1 MNRPGVPPRSGPRG
15 KKTVVRKLV
24 PVILC
29 GIFFKY
35 LTTATTSDT
44 QEEEEKTGA
53 KLQLPLSEQFEEQR
67 NLTVKL
73 EQARDLTTTKS
84 KALENFY
91 SEELKDV
98 RLSYTK
104 WAKGYP
110 LETPHGTLDEAGHI
124 RYSLLKN
131 CTTID
136 GKNLDE
142 NGFLANDFHIT
153 VGPMRVPPQ
162 QAIEFLGHMEAVL
175 RGLHREHQDR
185 HIISRQS
192 PPRPRFHSGR
202 VAALDIKFTKTEYA
216 TTVLA
221 TTLPLLPVNCF
232 PIGGDLFTQ
241 DEPVFP
247 RVRIYDVAT
256 RGGSES
262 RMLHVLSDELK
273 GKSITDLE
281 ENLLEVEGLESAQKG
296 HRLQQRVAS
305 ITANWLKLVAVSE
318 EAAQKIETGTVRI
331 PGINDYEVQRVA
343 LIKDVDKLAE
353 TEVVVVDTGS
363 VIDPEFDT
371 EALVRA
377 VDEVFNTALGEYE
390 HLLPHLAVPS
400 YPATDKKD
408 VASFARLRQLYKGRL
423 FYFIA
428 SEEAYRWLTAQE
440 GSQAK
445 VTVEHKGMYFYLR
458 PSDYSR
464 NGKRG
469 RGRQQRPVGITRDDT
484 VVQALEAKLGT
495 FAEAV
500 KAATASRG
508 GELGGDTES
517 AIQDLGRQVNVLSDK
532 VEKGFKDTVDNVK
545 KVNASVDNVDKGVNK
560 IIDLT
565 GNVLKRQDAHLELA
579 ENQNKVATAMLQNLI
594 KLNSSAG
601 TPTPTP
607 PSTGTG
613 RRKRGTAGTP
623 ASDTRVDTDTDM
635 DTVSS
640 QIENLKRLRKHEK
653 ERAEN
658 QHEPSPS
665 SLLVFSSS
673 TAIDWSHMSENSVGN
688 SQWVQRTKYDR
699 PQLVRS
705 RQAVRQ
711 ATEDKNQ
718 DRWMRRHGEMRRMT
732 GEMRRMAKMEGA
744 QLMTMHVTLDALSML
759 VEQTRKAQQAMKT
772 PQQKATQRHPNELVN
787 TMGEGTAVTHEETL
801 GTRLSQQ
808 EAVKEKGK
816 GKDATAPQQP
826 SHIGGGTHPAKGTEG
841 QYPKNSVTQGIFA
854 EDGKLNMYQ
863 VDLALE
869 KLEENPPGSITIQ
882 EILRLLKGNDGRFLE
897 MIKGIVTNRGG
908 TQVPVIGNGHWLL
921 LMIGVCG
928 TGNNRTLQA
937 YVYDSMGVEKHTR
950 KKTASRQMGMAEEL
964 QTTISGWAKDNKEAM
979 GCQEARATLMYD
991 KHQYDAYNCG
1001 VWVIY
1006 IAELWQQWLR
1016 ERNGTWV
1023 QHVYTNTLQTSRSV
1037 VLHTTEIANRC
1048 RDKFRPMVKAAIMRE
1063 NTLHMEQDTGE
1074 VELIEGVRVTKT
1086 EEQTEQV
1093 RGTCAADAF
1102 MRGMARDYTREQV
1115 ENMMRQQGVG
1125 IQTIMEVEEALHAL
1139 QQDTDALISETMEK
1153 MKTDGRTQI
1162 AIKDTGKWVMVM
1174 LTMTHRDMQA
1184 HVWIPA
1190 GGIEKQ
1196 EELLIAID
1204 VWALLREAYDLQQV
1218 HYSGLTTHSTPPEW
1232 EKFSQG
1238 EQAVRVAGSWKY
1250 WHVDGKPGQFKLGT
1264 RNTAQAQGGLRETR
1278 PVTGQTTGPT
1288 EEDTKRD
1295 EGRVDGS
1302 RKPTMERQAT
1312 GEAKEEKSTN
1322 LTDRLVQT
1330 TLQFCP
1336 ESAEQA
1342 NERLKEEER
1351 TVVRKKLRPPT
1362 STKRNQPT
1370 DTPTKTNE
1378 RDNEEAEGSPG
1389 DIRAPSQPDK
1399 ANSEEA
1405 KGSPEARKFW
1415 GGGMPKT
1422 EDLDGEKMTD
1432 GQQHTITFLT
1442 WNIQGSRYSLYELEE
1457 QMDRWDID
1465 VAVITETKTAND
1477 DIKRHFRDSL
1487 RSNICTSVP
1496 GRGDAEEE
1504 HQTAGL
1510 AVVLRGEHA
1519 KPHNYTEV
1527 KVPHLQGVLTHTM
1540 LHFPGQKYIHLIG
1553 VYYPVEGKETARE
1566 EGYQEE
1572 RTRSEARKG
1581 IREYVQM
1588 VTSASEGNEDET
1600 VLVCGDLNATTGEP
1614 RNSRDR
1620 EWNKVLD
1627 ATGLTD
1633 VGGSR
1638 ETTLTW
1644 HSRRNIDRMLAS
1656 RAEQK
1661 YYTQPTEMEL
1671 TELHTSDHK
1680 MICTTQLDLKAWG
1693 THRPAAQLQRRAK
1706 ADRLRLPL
1714 TEKEGAT
1721 LRQVLDTAYTREQ
1734 QDELREAIGMIKRS
1748 TTKRHKRKAI
1758 DYAGEVVAR
1767 ILGTAK
1773 EEAVQNANLPKP
1785 AAPPEETHRLH
1796 LPKTLRKERDGHL
1809 RERNRCRLN
1818 ISLWKRDIEARESV
1832 PEEIRKADFDNRTEE
1847 MREWEQWER
1856 EQKKIAAKEARKC
1869 ITEHEANR
1877 KQKTRIKMRE
1887 MYWNNIKHYHKKIYR
1902 QEVENG
1908 SAPAAII
1915 QAIETRHGK
1924 LVVGQQKVAQAM
1936 GEHMAWSAPYK
1947 MREPERGL
1955 AEAPPW
1961 LDKKYKNYMQ
1971 KDKCER
1977 PDQTKINLRVD
1988 EEAYRQAVRKM
1999 KTNKAA
2005 GPMGIQN
2012 EILKQMPYRFHE
2024 QLCELMQLMWGNRH
2038 TPLPWK
2044 KGYFCFHHKQ
2054 GDVTQQKNYRPIAL
2068 LDCLFKLYTAV
2079 LTKMLADFCEINGM
2093 LSQAQEGS
2101 REKHNT
2107 MRQLTRITNAIEDAN
2122 LSKQELHAT
2131 YIDFENAYGSV
2142 DHEKLIATLRHL
2154 GVPTQLTEA
2163 IKDILGEEEG
2173 DSIQMRAKVGEQIS
2187 EEVPIRRGILQ
2198 GDSMGPLLFILYL
2211 EPLLRWL
2218 EVGNHGYRHKYV
2230 TDEELRGELRT
2241 SSGAFVDDLI
2251 ILTRLMSGMEQQLKK
2266 LAAFGDWSGLR
2277 INKDKSKITGVEH
2290 GNRNIRESKHKGIKC
2305 GNQTLKVLKA
2315 GETYKYL
2322 GVLLNML
2329 GTWKEEKTK
2338 SLRELKRRIAAL
2350 LATPLTQKQ
2359 KEYSLKS
2366 AVLGK
2371 FRYGLHLGIYTQG
2384 EIQQVENQLG
2394 AALKRIYGLPAN
2406 GTPNELNTEEKAEY
2420 GLGLQSLQAIYA
2432 QEVYSGLAE
2441 AVQSEED
2448 KGVQM
2453 GYGKREKNLRT
2464 RQRMSQVSRSTA
2476 GLMEKH
2482 FGERGYCSNRGKLRM
2497 GLQTHTNTM
2506 RKMNALNEYGV
2517 HVKGV
2522 GAHMQELAK
2531 ETLPIMKQLENARR
2545 VYTDAEMEGTIRTT
2559 KYLRRMDK
2567 EYRDPQEQPMTTG
2580 TEKLGT
2586 VNVIKDTKNEMA
2598 TKEINFT
2605 KLLTLFRN
2613 YPDLKDLT
2621 TADGKKALPIT
2632 ALKAT
2637 GGRVHDNKTVQ
2648 KIAQGMLHLYPYI
2661 CEAQP
2666 NSIKAPGDH
2675 WDHERNRKLKPE
2687 YVQPRKTGELEKYT
2701 RSTKA
2706 MSEIRN
2712 WPTQIKALHE
2722 AGNSLR
2728 RDIMRLMSMYP
2739 LANQK
2744 KHFEEAGV
2752 EWTEQEKEALG
2763 IGGVDHEWEED
2774 DIMGEWTPQASAGEG
2789 LIQLDERK
2797 WAKQEDPMEAPDRE
2811 GTHAPTRILASRQY
2825 LDNPADPD
2833 SKVIQY
2839 ETQWTDSEGNVLST
2853 WSTEESI
2860 RKHIPEHNPTG
2871 NRRWEELVEEWEGTK
2886 QDERTKS
2893 GPVSEILAGKPRSEQ
2908 RYWKEVTHLTITT
2921 GETNPDQDIK
2931 QTLNTKNRQLRT
2943 EGDTTYCYEPNG
2955 GLIGTLS
2962 TAKVR
2967 ELYNRY
2973 TREVGDG
2980 AVQCPTGE
2988 QLAKRLRLKLEHKI
3002 HVDTFEEEIAQLLIR
3017 YSSKAEMKHRKRNLQ
3032 NHWTLPP
3039 EMMEA
3044 VQAATGA
3051 RTEVFASPLN
3061 VHKNT
3066 TTYYSQYP
3074 RDSVFGAAGSAWEA
3088 QWGQLGA
3095 YQFNPEYT
3103 AEDLH
3108 RALKM
3113 AINATKTAKPVL
3125 GVGIYPTYA
3134 KSPYRKL
3141 LNKHMGYR
3149 VHELLEVKEGQFT
3162 FLPPDHWM
3170 QDNLQKPKQCNW
3182 NMRIL
3187 VVANA
3192 AGWRKFCP
3200 NAVRTH
3206 DIFSKALLRCP
3217 QSKVRTVGRACYI
3230 HRPLTLR
3237 DTDRQP
3243 RSITEW
3249 EKDCVIDPSPWTSH
3263 ELPVLRALPEEQVEN
3278 HVEEIIDRWMED
3290 RGREG
3295 EPRGG
3300 DRGPRPSTMDVLGA
3314 NTTWSREEISR
3325 DALRRWA
3332 LQFANPKAEEGD
3344 MEGDQWSQRE
3354 RGETEEVEPQP
3365 ESQWDSNGKG
3375 YPEPDRRFNR
3385 NEMVYTDGSQRKVKR
3400 ENGEQEE
3407 ATAAGVWDPR
3417 GGQNAEYMQRWQG
3430 HCQTVNRA
3438 ELTAIYMALMLE
3450 ANTGTTE
3457 VNICTDSLTSLYQ
3470 IQNMKR
3476 RPHALEKHVHRDILW
3491 KIMKQIQTLN
3501 GEGTKVALYKVKAH
3515 VGIHGNEKADE
3526 VARKACV
3533 EGEYGFN
3540 HDNTDTVKLL
3550 AICEATGRQL
3560 EGHQAVLNHVTKR
3573 VREAKMTGKTNIIQR
3588 LKRKLETGP
3597 EEWETKRQ
3605 RIDRMEAEKARRNGE
3620 LEEPGAEEG
3629 TEEDTWPEEL
3639 DMQTQEEEI
3648 EILRMEQ
3655 EEETLIEAQ
3664 GVWATPQEG
3673 DGNMPL
3679 TTGKEAGMHEQEED
3693 RWREEEETRLRQEEG
3708 VTIVRGPPQGAGEP
3722 LDAQQHAELRET
3734 RGTGPPETRD
3744 INMETQQEEE
3754 EELAAMA
3761 QQQEEAQEELVTMHE
3776 MVQQQAVAQ
3785 REARLA
3791 GEWRRASMGKI
3802 KVAVQ
3807 ETPEKYMQHL
3817 KGDTAMHKLSNE
3829 YWKKGNEMDGRNHPA
3844 PEHGKDTIPHF
3855 VDIVMLEGT
3864 EKGNKQPGYT
3874 HQRAMADAG
3883 HIHLIE
3889 VTYTDEMSWEEALKT
3904 KYTKYAPLVKLLELY
3919 GYKVTLHVMV
3929 FGNTGTIYEHTEK
3942 ILTKHLGF
3950 DKQEALHLLRKIH
3963 DLATGYA
3970 VSLNRLY
3977 RKKVDTEPD

>member
-1 MNRPGVPPRSGPRG
+1 M
-15 KKTVVRKLV
+15 
-24 PVILC
+24 
-29 GIFFKY
+29 
-35 LTTATTSDT
+35 AQQ
-44 QEEEEKTGA
+44 QEEAQEEWRA
-53 KLQLPLSEQFEEQR
+53 LQEM
-67 NLTVKL
+67 V
-73 EQARDLTTTKS
+73 
-84 KALENFY
+84 
-91 SEELKDV
+91 
-98 RLSYTK
+98 
-104 WAKGYP
+104 
-110 LETPHGTLDEAGHI
+110 
-124 RYSLLKN
+124 
-131 CTTID
+131 
-136 GKNLDE
+136 
-142 NGFLANDFHIT
+142 
-153 VGPMRVPPQ
+153 
-162 QAIEFLGHMEAVL
+162 
-175 RGLHREHQDR
+175 QD
-185 HIISRQS
+185 Q
-192 PPRPRFHSGR
+192 
-202 VAALDIKFTKTEYA
+202 
-216 TTVLA
+216 
-221 TTLPLLPVNCF
+221 
-232 PIGGDLFTQ
+232 
-241 DEPVFP
+241 
-247 RVRIYDVAT
+247 
-256 RGGSES
+256 
-262 RMLHVLSDELK
+262 
-273 GKSITDLE
+273 
-281 ENLLEVEGLESAQKG
+281 
-296 HRLQQRVAS
+296 
-305 ITANWLKLVAVSE
+305 
-318 EAAQKIETGTVRI
+318 EAAQK
-331 PGINDYEVQRVA
+331 EVYQVKEWRKSSREK
-343 LIKDVDKLAE
+343 I
-353 TEVVVVDTGS
+353 
-363 VIDPEFDT
+363 
-371 EALVRA
+371 
-377 VDEVFNTALGEYE
+377 
-390 HLLPHLAVPS
+390 
-400 YPATDKKD
+400 
-408 VASFARLRQLYKGRL
+408 
-423 FYFIA
+423 
-428 SEEAYRWLTAQE
+428 LTATQE
-440 GSQAK
+440 KPEKYMQHLK
-445 VTVEHKGMYFYLR
+445 
-458 PSDYSR
+458 
-464 NGKRG
+464 G
-469 RGRQQRPVGITRDDT
+469 RGRHMGNGQ
-484 VVQALEAKLGT
+484 
-495 FAEAV
+495 
-500 KAATASRG
+500 
-508 GELGGDTES
+508 
-517 AIQDLGRQVNVLSDK
+517 
-532 VEKGFKDTVDNVK
+532 
-545 KVNASVDNVDKGVNK
+545 GVM
-560 IIDLT
+560 
-565 GNVLKRQDAHLELA
+565 R
-579 ENQNKVATAMLQNLI
+579 
-594 KLNSSAG
+594 
-601 TPTPTP
+601 
-607 PSTGTG
+607 
-613 RRKRGTAGTP
+613 
-623 ASDTRVDTDTDM
+623 
-635 DTVSS
+635 
-640 QIENLKRLRKHEK
+640 
-653 ERAEN
+653 
-658 QHEPSPS
+658 
-665 SLLVFSSS
+665 
-673 TAIDWSHMSENSVGN
+673 
-688 SQWVQRTKYDR
+688 WVQRTKYDR

-718 DRWMRRHGEMRRMT
+718 NEWKRRHGEMRRMT

-744 QLMTMHVTLDALSML
+744 RLMTMHVTLDALSML
-759 VEQTRKAQQAMKT
+759 VDRTREAQQVIKT
-772 PQQKATQRHPNELVN
+772 PQQKATQRHSNELVD
-787 TMGEGTAVTHEETL
+787 TIGEGTAVTHEETL
-801 GTRLSQQ
+801 DTGLSQQ
-808 EAVKEKGK
+808 EAVKEKGM
-816 GKDATAPQQP
+816 GKDATAPRQP
-826 SHIGGGTHPAKGTEG
+826 SHIGGGTHPAKGMEG
-841 QYPKNSVTQGIFA
+841 HYPKNSVTQGIFT

-869 KLEENPPGSITIQ
+869 KLEENPPGSTTIQ
-882 EILRLLKGNDGRFLE
+882 KILRLLRGNDGRFLE
-897 MIKGIVTNRGG
+897 MIKGKVTNGGG
-908 TQVPVIGNGHWLL
+908 TQIPVIGNGHWLL

-937 YVYDSMGVEKHTR
+937 YVYDSMGAEKQTR
-950 KKTASRQMGMAEEL
+950 KKTALRQMGMTEEL

-991 KHQYDAYNCG
+991 KHQYDAHNCG

-1006 IAELWQQWLR
+1006 IAELWQQWLQQ
-1016 ERNGTWV
+1016 RNGTWV
-1023 QHVYTNTLQTSRSV
+1023 QHVYTNTLQTSRCV

-1048 RDKFRPMVKAAIMRE
+1048 RDKFRPMVREAIMRE
-1063 NTLHMEQDTGE
+1063 NTLHTEQDTGE
-1074 VELIEGVRVTKT
+1074 VELIEDVRIKKT
-1086 EEQTEQV
+1086 GTQEEQV
-1093 RGTCAADAF
+1093 RGPCAADAF

-1125 IQTIMEVEEALHAL
+1125 IQTIMGVDEALRAL
-1139 QQDTDALISETMEK
+1139 RQETDTLISETMEK
-1153 MKTDGRTQI
+1153 LKTDGRTQI
-1162 AIKDTGKWVMVM
+1162 AIKDKEKWVMVM
-1174 LTMTHRDMQA
+1174 FTMTHRDMQA
-1184 HVWIPA
+1184 HVWLPV
-1190 GGIEKQ
+1190 GGIAKQ
-1196 EELLIAID
+1196 DELLIALD
-1204 VWALLREAYDLQQV
+1204 VWTLLREAYDLQKV
-1218 HYSGLTTHSTPPEW
+1218 NYSGLTTHSTPPEW

-1250 WHVDGKPGQFKLGT
+1250 WHVDGKPGHFKLGI
-1264 RNTAQAQGGLRETR
+1264 RNTAQAHGELRETW
-1278 PVTGQTTGPT
+1278 PMTGQATGPT

-1295 EGRVDGS
+1295 EGRIDGS
-1302 RKPTMERQAT
+1302 RGLTMEKQAT
-1312 GEAKEEKSTN
+1312 GEATEEKSTN
-1322 LTDRLVQT
+1322 PTDRLVQT

-1342 NERLKEEER
+1342 NERLKKEER

-1362 STKRNQPT
+1362 STKRNPPT
-1370 DTPTKTNE
+1370 DTPINE
-1378 RDNEEAEGSPG
+1378 RDNEEAEGSHG
-1389 DIRAPSQPDK
+1389 DIRAPSRPNK
-1399 ANSEEA
+1399 ENSEEV
-1405 KGSPEARKFW
+1405 KGSPEARKYW

-1432 GQQHTITFLT
+1432 GQQYTVTFLT
-1442 WNIQGSRYSLYELEE
+1442 WNIQGSRHSLYELEE
-1457 QMDRWDID
+1457 QMERWDID

-1477 DIKRHFRDSL
+1477 EIKRHFRDSL
-1487 RSNICTSVP
+1487 RSNICTSAP
-1496 GRGDAEEE
+1496 GRGDAKEEN
-1504 HQTAGL
+1504 QTAGL
-1510 AVVLRGEHA
+1510 AVILRGEHA

-1553 VYYPVEGKETARE
+1553 VYYPVEGKETASE

-1633 VGGSR
+1633 VGGTR

-1644 HSRRNIDRMLAS
+1644 HNRRNIDRMLAS

-1661 YYTQPTEMEL
+1661 YYTQPTQREL
-1671 TELHTSDHK
+1671 TEFHTSDHK
-1680 MICTTQLDLKAWG
+1680 MICTAQMDLKAWG
-1693 THRPAAQLQRRAK
+1693 THRPTAQLQRRAK

-1721 LRQVLDTAYTREQ
+1721 LRQVLDTAYTREL
-1734 QDELREAIGMIKRS
+1734 QDELQDAIDMIKMS
-1748 TTKRHKRKAI
+1748 TTKGHKRKTI
-1758 DYAGEVVAR
+1758 NYAGEVVAR

-1773 EEAVQNANLPKP
+1773 EEAVQNTNLPKS
-1785 AAPPEETHRLH
+1785 AAPPEEKHRLH

-1809 RERNRCRLN
+1809 RERNRCMLN
-1818 ISLWKRDIEARESV
+1818 MSLWKKDIEARECV
-1832 PEEIRKADFDNRTEE
+1832 PEETRKADFDNRTEE

-1955 AEAPPW
+1955 AGTPPW
-1961 LDKKYKNYMQ
+1961 LDRKYKNYMQ
-1971 KDKCER
+1971 QDKCER

-1988 EEAYRQAVRKM
+1988 GEAYWQAVRKM

-2005 GPMGIQN
+2005 GPMGVQN
-2012 EILKQMPYRFHE
+2012 EILKQMPDRFHE
-2024 QLCELMQLMWGNRH
+2024 QLCELMQLMWENRH

-2068 LDCLFKLYTAV
+2068 LDCLFELYTAV

-2173 DSIQMRAKVGEQIS
+2173 NSIQMRAKVGEQVS

-2198 GDSMGPLLFILYL
+2198 GDSMSPLLFILYL

-2305 GNQTLKVLKA
+2305 GSQTLKVLKA

-2338 SLRELKRRIAAL
+2338 SLRELKRRIDAL

-2371 FRYGLHLGIYTQG
+2371 FRYGLHLGIYTHG
-2384 EIQQVENQLG
+2384 EIQKVENQLG

-2453 GYGKREKNLRT
+2453 GYGKRERNLQN

-2476 GLMEKH
+2476 GLLEKH
-2482 FGERGYCSNRGKLRM
+2482 FGERGHYSNRGKLRM

-2522 GAHMQELAK
+2522 GTHMQELAK

-2545 VYTDAEMEGTIRTT
+2545 VYTDAEMEGTTRTT

-2586 VNVIKDTKNEMA
+2586 VNVIKETKTEQA
-2598 TKEINFT
+2598 TKGINFT

-2637 GGRVHDNKTVQ
+2637 GGRAHDNKTAQ

-2661 CEAQP
+2661 CGAQP
-2666 NSIKAPGDH
+2666 NNIKAPGDH
-2675 WDHERNRKLKPE
+2675 WDHEWNRKLKPE
-2687 YVQPRKTGELEKYT
+2687 YVQPRKTGDLEKYT

-2706 MSEIRN
+2706 MSEIGN

-2728 RDIMRLMSMYP
+2728 DIIQMVSMYP

-2744 KHFEEAGV
+2744 KHFVEAGV
-2752 EWTEQEKEALG
+2752 EWTEQERETLG
-2763 IGGVDHEWEED
+2763 IGVDQEWEED
-2774 DIMGEWTPQASAGEG
+2774 DMMGEWNPQANAT
-2789 LIQLDERK
+2789 ERPMQPNESK
-2797 WAKQEDPMEAPDRE
+2797 WARQEDLMEAPDRE
-2811 GTHAPTRILASRQY
+2811 GTYVPTRILASRQY
-2825 LDNPADPD
+2825 LNNYADPD

-2853 WSTEESI
+2853 WSTEETI
-2860 RKHIPEHNPTG
+2860 RKHMPEHNPTG
-2871 NRRWEELVEEWEGTK
+2871 NRRWDELVGEWENTK
-2886 QDERTKS
+2886 QGERTE
-2893 GPVSEILAGKPRSEQ
+2893 PEPASEILAGKPRSEQ
-2908 RYWKEVTHLTITT
+2908 RYWRKVTHLMITT

-2931 QTLNTKNRQLRT
+2931 HTPNTKDRQLRT

-2967 ELYNRY
+2967 ELYDRY
-2973 TREVGDG
+2973 AKEVGDG
-2980 AVQCPTGE
+2980 AVRRPTGE
-2988 QLAKRLRLKLEHKI
+2988 QLAKRLKLKLEHKI

-3066 TTYYSQYP
+3066 KTYYSQYP
-3074 RDSVFGAAGSAWEA
+3074 RDYVFGAAGSAWEA
-3088 QWGQLGA
+3088 QWEQLGA

-3108 RALKM
+3108 RALKK
-3113 AINATKTAKPVL
+3113 AINATKTAEPVL

-3170 QDNLQKPKQCNW
+3170 QGNLQTPKQCNW

-3206 DIFSKALLRCP
+3206 DIFSEALLRCP

-3243 RSITEW
+3243 RSISDW

-3263 ELPVLRALPEEQVEN
+3263 ELPGLRALPGEQLEN
-3278 HVEEIIDRWMED
+3278 HIEEIIDRWMED

-3295 EPRGG
+3295 EHRGG

-3332 LQFANPKAEEGD
+3332 LQFTNSDAGEGD
-3344 MEGDQWSQRE
+3344 TEGDQWLQWE
-3354 RGETEEVEPQP
+3354 RVEVEEVEPQS
-3365 ESQWDSNGKG
+3365 ESQWDKNGKG

-3407 ATAAGVWDPR
+3407 VTAAGVWDPR

-3430 HCQTVNRA
+3430 SCQTVNRA
-3438 ELTAIYMALMLE
+3438 ELTAIYMGLMLE
-3450 ANTGTTE
+3450 ANTGNTE

-3476 RPHALEKHVHRDILW
+3476 RPHALEKHTHRDILW
-3491 KIMKQIQTLN
+3491 KIMKQIQMLN

-3533 EGEYGFN
+3533 EGEYGLN

-3550 AICEATGRQL
+3550 AICKATGRQL

-3573 VREAKMTGKTNIIQR
+3573 VREAKMTGETNIIQR

-3605 RIDRMEAEKARRNGE
+3605 RIERMEAERERRNGE
-3620 LEEPGAEEG
+3620 LEEPGVEEG
-3629 TEEDTWPEEL
+3629 NGGDTWSEEL
-3639 DMQTQEEEI
+3639 DMQQTQEEET
-3648 EILRMEQ
+3648 EILQMER
-3655 EEETLIEAQ
+3655 EEEALIEAQ

-3673 DGNMPL
+3673 DGSMHLP
-3679 TTGKEAGMHEQEED
+3679 TGEGEGTHKQEED
-3693 RWREEEETRLRQEEG
+3693 GGVEEEEMRLIQEEEMTLAREQRVQRCEMG
-3708 VTIVRGPPQGAGEP
+3708 MPLHNVEEPP
-3722 LDAQQHAELRET
+3722 DAQQHAK
-3734 RGTGPPETRD
+3734 PQETRD
-3744 INMETQQEEE
+3744 IHMGTQQGEED
-3754 EELAAMA
+3754 ELAAMA
-3761 QQQEEAQEELVTMHE
+3761 QQQEEAQEELVTIHE
-3776 MVQQQAVAQ
+3776 MAQQQAVAQ
-3785 REARLA
+3785 RGARLA

-3802 KVAVQ
+3802 RVAVQ

-3829 YWKKGNEMDGRNHPA
+3829 YWKKGNEYLNEHDG
-3844 PEHGKDTIPHF
+3844 
-3855 VDIVMLEGT
+3855 VS
-3864 EKGNKQPGYT
+3864 Y
-3874 HQRAMADAG
+3874 
-3883 HIHLIE
+3883 
-3889 VTYTDEMSWEEALKT
+3889 ALPM
-3904 KYTKYAPLVKLLELY
+3904 Y
-3919 GYKVTLHVMV
+3919 
-3929 FGNTGTIYEHTEK
+3929 
-3942 ILTKHLGF
+3942 
-3950 DKQEALHLLRKIH
+3950 
-3963 DLATGYA
+3963 
-3970 VSLNRLY
+3970 
-3977 RKKVDTEPD
+3977 